1 MDKFRGNRNMHAWI
15 SICVGMGLLCIFTL
29 SIMAGFDG
37 EAFAQNKNAKGEDVS
52 KANVLNRYGKA
63 IGSVDENGNVFNLY
77 GRSVGSV
84 DSGGTIFNVSKTA
97 IGNIDADGK
106 IWNQSGTTLGSVGE
120 NGDVLNRNG
129 RKVGSVKASG
139 NTILIGGAA
148 RLLLLK
154 SK

>member
-1 MDKFRGNRNMHAWI
+1 MDTFRGNRNTHGWI
-15 SICVGMGLLCIFTL
+15 SICLGMGLLCIFTL
-29 SIMAGFDG
+29 SIIAGFDG
-37 EAFAQNKNAKGEDVS
+37 EAFAQSEKDKGEDVS

-63 IGSVDENGNVFNLY
+63 VGSVDENGNVFNLN

-84 DSGGTIFNVSKTA
+84 DSSGTIFNVSKTA

-106 IWNQSGTTLGSVGE
+106 IWNQYGTALGSVDK

-129 RKVGSVKASG
+129 RKVGSVEASG
-139 NTILIGGAA
+139 DTILIGGAA

>member
-1 MDKFRGNRNMHAWI
+1 MDTFRGNRNIHGWI
-15 SICVGMGLLCIFTL
+15 SICLGMGLLCIFTL
-29 SIMAGFDG
+29 SIITGFDG
-37 EAFAQNKNAKGEDVS
+37 EAFAKSEKAKREDVS

-63 IGSVDENGNVFNLY
+63 VGSVDENGTVFNLY

-84 DSGGTIFNVSKTA
+84 DSGGTIFNVSKIA
-97 IGNIDADGK
+97 IGNTDADGK
-106 IWNQSGTTLGSVGE
+106 VWNQSGTNLGSIDT

-129 RKVGSVKASG
+129 RKVGSVEAIEA
-139 NTILIGGAA
+139 TILIGGAA